1 MVLDFGGISEL
12 WEDLLKPFLDHRNLN
27 EVPQLSGMPLTAE
40 CLAKRIFNL
49 CHAHWGTL
57 VYSVRVQ
64 ETPTCWAEY
73 IRDG

>member
-27 EVPQLSGMPLTAE
+27 EVPELSGMHLTAE
-40 CLAKRIFNL
+40 CLARWIFDM
-49 CHAHWGTL
+49 CKPSWGYM

-64 ETPTCWAEY
+64 ETPSCWAEY
-73 IRDG
+73 IRDD